1 MPARAQRCARSRS
14 ACARNADARERP
26 ASGRVRRRRPRAST
40 RPTIEDH
47 AMSHVTNL
55 KCRECGQEYPI
66 KPLHVCE
73 DCFGPLEVIYDYA
86 AIRAAASRAAIGSR
100 PHNLWRYRELLPF
113 DGEPEAGPFSGFT
126 PLLHARRL
134 GAELGL
140 KKLYIKDDTVN
151 HPTLSYKDRVVS
163 VAITKARDFGFTTVS
178 CASTGN
184 LATAVAAH
192 AARAGLRSVIFM
204 PEGVESGKIVGSSIY
219 GARVITIRGNYDDVN
234 RLCSEIADKYGWAF
248 VNINLRP
255 YYTEGAKTFGFEV
268 AEQLGWKLPQH
279 IVLPTAG
286 GTILP
291 KVAKAFKEL
300 KEVGLVHGG
309 EFKIHCAQ
317 AAGSAPVVH
326 ALHKNT
332 DLITPVKPDT
342 IAKSIAIGNPA
353 DGFYVLRAV
362 RESGGWGEAAAD
374 AEIIVVFKVLARTEG
389 IFAEPAGGTTL
400 AVALKLIA
408 SGRIKTDESV
418 VVSITGNGY
427 KTLEAVAQSIE
438 PPLVIE
444 ARLKD
449 FDAIYERLGD
459 GKRSLKGAA

>member
-1 MPARAQRCARSRS
+1 V
-14 ACARNADARERP
+14 ACQAILE
-26 ASGRVRRRRPRAST
+26 
-40 RPTIEDH
+40 ED
-47 AMSHVTNL
+47 AMSYITNL
-55 KCRECGQEYPI
+55 KCRECGQDYPI
-66 KPLHVCE
+66 SPLHVCE
-73 DCFGPLEVIYDYA
+73 TCFGPLEVAYDYA
-86 AIRAAASRAAIGSR
+86 KIRASISRAAIEKR
-100 PHNLWRYRELLPF
+100 PHNLWRYRELLPVE
-113 DGEPEAGPFSGFT
+113 GEPEIGLNSGFT
-126 PLLHARRL
+126 PLVRAGRL
-134 GAELGL
+134 AAELGV
-140 KKLYIKDDTVN
+140 KRLYLKDDTVN

-163 VAITKARDFGFTTVS
+163 VAISKAREFGFKTVS

-192 AARAGLRSVIFM
+192 AARAGLNCVIFM
-204 PEGVESGKIVGSSIY
+204 PEGVEAGKIVGSTIY
-219 GARVITIRGNYDDVN
+219 GAQVITIRGNYDDVN

-268 AEQLGWKLPQH
+268 AEQLGWRLPQN

-300 KEVGLVHGG
+300 KEVGLVRDG
-309 EFKIHCAQ
+309 ECKVHSAQ

-326 ALHKNT
+326 ALHKGT

-362 RESGGWGEAAAD
+362 RESGGWGEMATD
-374 AEIIVVFKVLARTEG
+374 PEIIDAMKLLARTEG

-400 AVALKLIA
+400 AVAIKLIA
-408 SGRIKTDESV
+408 QKRINPDESV

-427 KTLEAVAQSIE
+427 KTLEAVAQAIAQ
-438 PPLVIE
+438 PYVIE
-444 ARLKD
+444 ARLKE
-449 FDAIYERLGD
+449 FDALFERLNGVQ
-459 GKRSLKGAA
+459 RSIAGAA